1 MRGGNKMEKN
11 TLVTI
16 TRQYGSGGREVAD
29 LVAKK
34 MDVRR
39 YDRKVVAMAAERMGR
54 SEDFHAIMEA
64 SYNAP
69 ENCLGNLG
77 DYAYEKVPQHN
88 RMYIEQAKVIREVAR
103 EDGSAVFLGRCADY
117 ILKDFP
123 NTYSFF
129 IYADES
135 FRQNRSRDHYGNR
148 TLKELDAEDAQ
159 RKRYYAYYTGQTW
172 GEAQNY
178 DLMINTSRIS
188 LESAAELILSY
199 INICQTADHRG
210 GQQ

>member
-1 MRGGNKMEKN
+1 MEKN

-69 ENCLGNLG
+69 ENCL
-77 DYAYEKVPQHN
+77 
-88 RMYIEQAKVIREVAR
+88 
-103 EDGSAVFLGRCADY
+103 
-117 ILKDFP
+117 
-123 NTYSFF
+123 
-129 IYADES
+129 
-135 FRQNRSRDHYGNR
+135 
-148 TLKELDAEDAQ
+148 
-159 RKRYYAYYTGQTW
+159 
-172 GEAQNY
+172 
-178 DLMINTSRIS
+178 
-188 LESAAELILSY
+188 
-199 INICQTADHRG
+199 
-210 GQQ
+210 

>member
-1 MRGGNKMEKN
+1 MEKN

-34 MDVRR
+34 MNVRR

-54 SEDFHAIMEA
+54 SEDFHALIEA
-64 SYNAP
+64 SYNDP

-88 RMYIEQAKVIREVAR
+88 RMYIEQAKVLREVAK

-129 IYADES
+129 IYADEA

-172 GEAQNY
+172 GAPQNY

-188 LESAAELILSY
+188 LESAADLILSY